1 MPENNEDF
9 IDIIQKTK
17 YNIITSW
24 GVRDSRYFEPTIINW
39 DSKSTGLCPASL
51 EGYLLEWTTEACVRL
66 PT

>member
-24 GVRDSRYFEPTIINW
+24 GVRDSRYFEPTNINW
-39 DSKSTGLCPASL
+39 DSKSAGLCHASL
-51 EGYLLEWTTEACVRL
+51 EG
-66 PT
+66 